1 MPLLLLASLSN
12 MRVASFSI
20 PTLFYHGS
28 INLLWITPPILVAG
42 FLFAVNALSRTHR
55 MEAYRFFFTEVFW
68 LSVPYGL
75 IALTSLVI
83 AYRAKHWWALAGSS
97 LALWLA
103 VAAFYARSIE
113 PEQIVVRETAMEVG
127 AALRVA
133 LISDLHIGLFQG
145 RARVQQIVEALNRL
159 DVDVVLVAGDWTY
172 EPREPLIEM
181 LAPLAQS
188 RHRILSVPG
197 NHDEE
202 MPGPPL
208 AAELRAA
215 LIAHRVEPIEG
226 RAVAVKGVHFVGMG
240 DRWAQKDIV
249 AFVASTHGV
258 FVALAHNPDSI
269 DRLTHTPIR
278 TLLAGHTHGGQINL
292 PFATAR
298 VLKSATQG
306 NFKRG
311 LYPQGERQVFVT
323 SGMGTVGLPLRL
335 FQPPVIDVL
344 VLS

>member
-1 MPLLLLASLSN
+1 
-12 MRVASFSI
+12 V
-20 PTLFYHGS
+20 
-28 INLLWITPPILVAG
+28 LVAG
-42 FLFAVNALSRTHR
+42 FLFAVNVLPRGQKI
-55 MEAYRFFFTEVFW
+55 EAYRFFFTDIFW
-68 LSVPYGL
+68 LAVPYGL
-75 IALTSLVI
+75 IALIGLVS
-83 AYRAKHWWALAGSS
+83 AYRARRWWMALGTAFALL
-97 LALWLA
+97 LAA
-103 VAAFYARSIE
+103 SATYARFIE
-113 PEQIVVRETAMEVG
+113 PEQIVVRESAMQVG
-127 AALRVA
+127 APLRVA

-145 RARVQQIVEALNRL
+145 RARMQQIVDKLNSL
-159 DVDVVLVAGDWTY
+159 DVDAVLVAGDWTY
-172 EPREPLIEM
+172 EPREPLIEL

-226 RAVAVKGVHFVGMG
+226 KVVSVKGVNFVGVG
-240 DRWAQKDIV
+240 DRWAHKDMV
-249 AFVASTHGV
+249 VPLVASQAP

-269 DRLTHTPIR
+269 DRLANTPIR

-298 VLKSATQG
+298 VLKGATKG

-311 LYPQGERQVFVT
+311 LYPMGESQVFVT
-323 SGMGTVGLPLRL
+323 SGMGVVGLPLRL
-335 FQPPVIDVL
+335 FQPPAIDL
-344 VLS
+344 ITLN